1 MTLKIRLRHKLKL
14 MRISIKLFWNLRR
27 IDVAGLLVRLAFKIS
42 PQLER
47 SMQHVY
53 GKDAIRKYER
63 DMQLT
68 NSPIRASKRLVVRV
82 NVTW

>member
-1 MTLKIRLRHKLKL
+1 MKYKFKLLKIN
-14 MRISIKLFWNLRR
+14 IKLGLNLFRV
-27 IDVAGLLVRLAFKIS
+27 DVAGLLIRLAFKIS

-63 DMQLT
+63 DMGL
-68 NSPIRASKRLVVRV
+68 NKG
-82 NVTW
+82 